1 MSIQNQPL
9 FLSIS
14 VPIQLSSPVK
24 DRIRIMNDTVVI
36 WTDYYKVAGI
46 VIQALYKMIY
56 MVCLCHVRT
65 EFFSNQLTAKL
76 AAVNSTDSAM

>member
-36 WTDYYKVAGI
+36 WTDNNLVAGI
-46 VIQALYKMIY
+46 VIEALHEIFYVMS
-56 MVCLCHVRT
+56 LCNVRT
-65 EFFSNQLTAKL
+65 EFLSNQL
-76 AAVNSTDSAM
+76 AA